1 MAVLNTVLK
10 FLEILINCQRIK
22 IKQKK
27 NKNIENR
34 QRNSKNLW
42 ALQPQAAMDATF
54 EIFHFLPEDFGG
66 KKTEEWTGGG
76 VGEGRGGGL
85 RRGPWGATDCQS
97 PLFHLFHIQAESS
110 KISAPPPAVP
120 PTPFYLLLLLLFDLN
135 DILANRLTHF
145 SNI

>member
-10 FLEILINCQRIK
+10 FLEILINRQRIK

-76 VGEGRGGGL
+76 VGEGRGGPEEGAL
-85 RRGPWGATDCQS
+85 RSHWLSVTVIPFISHSSRIVKNIGPSSGCS
-97 PLFHLFHIQAESS
+97 SYPLL
-110 KISAPPPAVP
+110 PPPP
-120 PTPFYLLLLLLFDLN
+120 PPLWFKRY
-135 DILANRLTHF
+135 F
-145 SNI
+145 SKPVNAFF